1 MGSQQQTYQRIT
13 KTRVFT
19 PPKEVEYIVGFG
31 TSGIVGAINDYEV
44 LKMYKTDDQHSINEI
59 NREILIY
66 KILGSHENII
76 GFIEATE
83 RGIKLERMKGNI
95 RTYIE
100 SNEVDITDRVKWCKQ
115 MCIGMAYIHEKGVFH
130 CDINASNMF
139 LDKNLNL
146 KIGDFAGS
154 CSENTEPLVM
164 EDARYTLPRD
174 NYTPN
179 VKSEIFALGSTMYEI
194 MQGKKPYNNLDD
206 EEVEKRYRSQEFPDT
221 SNIQYM
227 GVQLCRRDGSGDM
240 FGGS

>member
-31 TSGIVGAINDYEV
+31 TSGIVGAINEYEV

-100 SNEVDITDRVKWCKQ
+100 SNEVDITDRVKWC
-115 MCIGMAYIHEKGVFH
+115 
-130 CDINASNMF
+130 
-139 LDKNLNL
+139 
-146 KIGDFAGS
+146 DFAGS

-227 GVQLCRRDGSGDM
+227 GKIINGCWFQEYNSAEEMVQAICLVEAELSGK
-240 FGGS
+240 SA